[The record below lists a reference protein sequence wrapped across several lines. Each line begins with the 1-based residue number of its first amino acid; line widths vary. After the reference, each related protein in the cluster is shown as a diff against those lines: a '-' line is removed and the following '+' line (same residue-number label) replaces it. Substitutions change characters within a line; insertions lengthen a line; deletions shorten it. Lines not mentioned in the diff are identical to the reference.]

1 MDWLETHQVIQW
13 VTPDDMASKELAEKY
28 RIAVTSQ
35 DYSIY
40 SQARDNVESGKFREG
55 YYGISKEQ
63 LEQNQRIDQILSMA
77 WEQLEPS
84 EQKSILDLQPAGNDF
99 MNVIDQKV
107 QTENYYSDDY
117 MNYQKKNNSLKLWK
131 SRLESAVR
139 IGKNFVIKLSES
151 FFNSV
156 AVSEDDTN
164 YFELFNLYESY
175 SS

>member
-1 MDWLETHQVIQW
+1 
-13 VTPDDMASKELAEKY
+13 
-28 RIAVTSQ
+28 
-35 DYSIY
+35 
-40 SQARDNVESGKFREG
+40 
-55 YYGISKEQ
+55 
-63 LEQNQRIDQILSMA
+63 
-77 WEQLEPS
+77 
-84 EQKSILDLQPAGNDF
+84 
-99 MNVIDQKV
+99 
-107 QTENYYSDDY
+107 

-175 SS
+175 GS